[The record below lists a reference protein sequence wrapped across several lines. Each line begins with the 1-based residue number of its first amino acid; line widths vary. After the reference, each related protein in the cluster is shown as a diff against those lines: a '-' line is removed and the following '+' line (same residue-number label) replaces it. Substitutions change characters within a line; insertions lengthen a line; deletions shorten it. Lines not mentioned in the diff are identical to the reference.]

1 MLSVN
6 KAGEL
11 QISSKWV
18 ETLVANSDNERKKK
32 LFFFSHVGYFKN
44 NIDSYMSS
52 INKENSIS
60 KSSNELRSFYEASNP
75 EKIHLSFWYDGLK
88 LELIQNLKFMFL

>member
-18 ETLVANSDNERKKK
+18 ETLVANSDNERKRTEDGNVRKR
-32 LFFFSHVGYFKN
+32 
-44 NIDSYMSS
+44 
-52 INKENSIS
+52 E
-60 KSSNELRSFYEASNP
+60 R
-75 EKIHLSFWYDGLK
+75 EKVK
-88 LELIQNLKFMFL
+88 TV